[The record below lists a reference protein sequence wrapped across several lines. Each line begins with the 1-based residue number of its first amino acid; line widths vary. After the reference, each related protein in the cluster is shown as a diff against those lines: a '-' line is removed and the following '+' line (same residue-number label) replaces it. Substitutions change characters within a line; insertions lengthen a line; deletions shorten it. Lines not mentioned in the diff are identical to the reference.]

1 MNQAE
6 PDSQAPPA
14 IVNAAEIF
22 TSQLHGKISPHL
34 ASEKLVN

>member
-14 IVNAAEIF
+14 IVNTAEIF
-22 TSQLHGKISPHL
+22 TSQPLEKILPI
-34 ASEKLVN
+34 